1 MDTTNVQ
8 HLVEKLVAEWSHL
21 ETADREAAM
30 GWARDAGRS
39 HGFDVR
45 EVLGSTGI
53 PGQNGWK
60 ERPRLPRDWPPP
72 QLVKGKDK
80 GKAAADLKEAEVV
93 RRPYPFGPIA
103 RQQREEVQRR
113 EERSAKQ
120 AKNTV
125 ENKAG
130 RSARDEKRG
139 RSKTRQA
146 APRVDKR
153 AREDQSDQSDDSAL
167 EHRDERRGKYEQSA
181 RRADRLPSDPRGGRD
196 ELPTAGNRR
205 TFRLIPAQ
213 DVKKED
219 KGAKGDSSNK
229 RRDRSEARGARATL
243 SLKEKKQRGP
253 EGDTERRGG
262 RYSPSQS
269 ECSRTEV
276 VTGKRGRQ
284 RSLRKEIR
292 RAVESSPSSSLGRL
306 LQEVASSSDECIER
320 KVIEAKKIS
329 QARVQGRRRVKE
341 EDYETVPAGSDS
353 APDLFKR
360 LRKSGMSP
368 LQVGKVAAE
377 LQVLA
382 LAVESKEDVQAHA
395 AESPL
400 LGQAGML
407 DPSTPVAT
415 LSEVLAKTCEEL
427 NEDTV
432 VVTGRGAAKAK
443 AKGRSKASKSKEKTE
458 DLAQALYKGLR
469 EGTLSEKERWEA
481 LDSIVESL
489 AMAKARNGVKI
500 LQLGAM
506 RARGRQH
513 AAADKHYPK
522 VTAAIQE
529 FISTHGP

>member
-1 MDTTNVQ
+1 MLRQRWAILPAEDLPLWLPERIQTKLARSEDSTTRPFLCLLCGLGMGQPSKRKSFQSIDSLWAHFFARHMDTTNVQ

-72 QLVKGKDK
+72 QLAKGKDK
-80 GKAAADLKEAEVV
+80 GKAGTDLKEAEVV
-93 RRPYPFGPIA
+93 RRPYPFGPMA
-103 RQQREEVQRR
+103 RQQREEMQRR
-113 EERSAKQ
+113 DERSEKQ
-120 AKNTV
+120 AKNPV

-139 RSKTRQA
+139 RSETRQD

-153 AREDQSDQSDDSAL
+153 AREDQSDQSEDSAPEL
-167 EHRDERRGKYEQSA
+167 RDERRGKHEQSA
-181 RRADRLPSDPRGGRD
+181 RRAERLPSDPRGGRD
-196 ELPTAGNRR
+196 APPTAGNRR

-219 KGAKGDSSNK
+219 KGAKGDSRNK
-229 RRDRSEARGARATL
+229 RRDRTEERGAKTTF
-243 SLKEKKQRGP
+243 SLKEKKQRGT

-276 VTGKRGRQ
+276 ATGKRGRQ

-320 KVIEAKKIS
+320 KVTEAKRIS
-329 QARVQGRRRVKE
+329 KARVQGRRR
-341 EDYETVPAGSDS
+341 
-353 APDLFKR
+353 
-360 LRKSGMSP
+360 
-368 LQVGKVAAE
+368 VGKVAAE

-382 LAVESKEDVQAHA
+382 LAVESKEA
-395 AESPL
+395 
-400 LGQAGML
+400 
-407 DPSTPVAT
+407 
-415 LSEVLAKTCEEL
+415 
-427 NEDTV
+427 
-432 VVTGRGAAKAK
+432 
-443 AKGRSKASKSKEKTE
+443 
-458 DLAQALYKGLR
+458 
-469 EGTLSEKERWEA
+469 
-481 LDSIVESL
+481 
-489 AMAKARNGVKI
+489 
-500 LQLGAM
+500 
-506 RARGRQH
+506 
-513 AAADKHYPK
+513 
-522 VTAAIQE
+522 
-529 FISTHGP
+529 